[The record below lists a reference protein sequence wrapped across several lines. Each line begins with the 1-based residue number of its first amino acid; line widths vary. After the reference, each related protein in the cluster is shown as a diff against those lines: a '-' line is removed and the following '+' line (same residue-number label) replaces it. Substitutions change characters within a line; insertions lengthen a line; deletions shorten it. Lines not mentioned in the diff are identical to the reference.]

1 MCADKQKKLLLVED
15 EPIIA
20 MMQSRILTNNNYHVV
35 IAYSGEQ
42 AVELFE
48 DYNDINLILMDID
61 LGYGM
66 DGTEAAKIIL
76 EKQDIPLVFLS
87 SHTEQEIVSKTE
99 NITSYGYIVKN
110 TEETVLLASINMAF
124 KLFESRLK
132 EKEKEKALE
141 LSENRYFSLFDNIS
155 SGVAIYK
162 VVDDGNDFIFHDL
175 NKASIE
181 IEGFIKEEII
191 GKSVLTVRSDIIR
204 FGLLDVFKRV
214 WKTGK
219 PEYFP
224 LKVYKEQ
231 NLDKYFDNYV
241 YKLPSG
247 EIVAVYNDYT
257 EQKTMEEKIQ
267 QSEDNF
273 FDLFLNHAAVK
284 LLIDPEDGSIYSAN
298 YAAERFYG
306 WTREQLCQMNI
317 SDINIK
323 QKNNVQGE
331 MTKATDEQKNIFRFK
346 HAIANG
352 KIKDVVVLSNEIFI
366 RGKHL
371 LYSIVQ
377 DISNEIH
384 AIMAVE
390 GNIEF
395 FNKLFDT
402 ISVAVY
408 YKDINGRYVH
418 VNNAY
423 AKMMG
428 YDKEQMIGKTLLEL
442 DNSKHS
448 LFNLEKDLELFKN
461 KGVQV
466 YSTKYTSKSGITN
479 DFVVHKASVLDSNNQ
494 ICGIIG
500 MIFKSKI

>member
-162 VVDDGNDFIFHDL
+162 VIDDGNDFIFHDL

-231 NLDKYFDNYV
+231 NLDKYFDNY
-241 YKLPSG
+241 
-247 EIVAVYNDYT
+247 
-257 EQKTMEEKIQ
+257 
-267 QSEDNF
+267 
-273 FDLFLNHAAVK
+273 
-284 LLIDPEDGSIYSAN
+284 
-298 YAAERFYG
+298 
-306 WTREQLCQMNI
+306 
-317 SDINIK
+317 
-323 QKNNVQGE
+323 
-331 MTKATDEQKNIFRFK
+331 
-346 HAIANG
+346 
-352 KIKDVVVLSNEIFI
+352 
-366 RGKHL
+366 
-371 LYSIVQ
+371 
-377 DISNEIH
+377 
-384 AIMAVE
+384 
-390 GNIEF
+390 
-395 FNKLFDT
+395 
-402 ISVAVY
+402 
-408 YKDINGRYVH
+408 
-418 VNNAY
+418 
-423 AKMMG
+423 
-428 YDKEQMIGKTLLEL
+428 
-442 DNSKHS
+442 
-448 LFNLEKDLELFKN
+448 
-461 KGVQV
+461 
-466 YSTKYTSKSGITN
+466 
-479 DFVVHKASVLDSNNQ
+479 
-494 ICGIIG
+494 
-500 MIFKSKI
+500 